1 MTQEINKMSP
11 IFIILLSIKNA
22 LISILNFSSLWA
34 TLNSEEIIANQN
46 GSCQNFFNV
55 RVPFLDFY
63 CSQLYF
69 MFFCFFS
76 CSFENSRQ

>member
-1 MTQEINKMSP
+1 MTQEINKMRR

-34 TLNSEEIIANQN
+34 TLNSKEIISNKT
-46 GSCQNFFNV
+46 SSFQNFFNV
-55 RVPFLDFY
+55 LDPFLDFY

-69 MFFCFFS
+69 MFFCFLFFS
-76 CSFENSRQ
+76 FANSRQ